1 MLGGGGGF
9 TMIQG
14 GFAVLMGTSLS
25 LDLLL
30 GFLVC
35 FMALDVKTGG
45 RNGPLV
51 SQSSSFCWEI
61 NK

>member
-1 MLGGGGGF
+1 
-9 TMIQG
+9 MIQG

-30 GFLVC
+30 GFLVY
-35 FMALDVKTGG
+35 FMALHGENWWQKWPIGFTEFLLLLG
-45 RNGPLV
+45 
-51 SQSSSFCWEI
+51 

>member
-1 MLGGGGGF
+1 
-9 TMIQG
+9 MIQG
-14 GFAVLMGTSLS
+14 VFAVLMGTSLS

-35 FMALDVKTGG
+35 FMALDNENWWQKWPTGFTQFLLLLG
-45 RNGPLV
+45 
-51 SQSSSFCWEI
+51 